1 MATLHGGIELLY
13 RWAKGGGTLNFKIE
27 PTLLFW
33 GASIVS
39 FLFESWA
46 NQIGLLP
53 KKKKRKKR
61 T

>member
-1 MATLHGGIELLY
+1 MATLHGGIGLLY

-39 FLFESWA
+39 FLFE
-46 NQIGLLP
+46 
-53 KKKKRKKR
+53 
-61 T
+61 